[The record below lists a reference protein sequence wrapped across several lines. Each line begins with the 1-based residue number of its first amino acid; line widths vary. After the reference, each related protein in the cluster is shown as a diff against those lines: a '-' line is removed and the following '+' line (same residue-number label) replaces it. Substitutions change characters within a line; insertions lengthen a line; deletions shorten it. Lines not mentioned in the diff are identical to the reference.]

1 MENQNAYSALGIRKG
16 APEEEIKKAYV
27 ELVKRFDPEKHT
39 DRFMVIQ
46 AAYESLR
53 DPIKRAKEDYILFS
67 PLPGGFL
74 YSPEERTEDADA
86 EVNQEVDEA
95 EQSLG
100 TAPDDPEARQ
110 DYVRALMRRSYKKVI
125 KRLWLEAIEAWKT
138 ILELEATHQR
148 AKNNLLFSYLQ
159 LGYSYAENGLYED
172 ALDLWEK
179 ALHMDPENEALL
191 HNLAIASELTGKND
205 KSKRYW
211 TEVLK
216 GWQERIDADPDDIY
230 TKHLIIEVHRHHG
243 GQSAGEG
250 GDGGGPASVEEYREI
265 LKIKPNDFEAQY
277 KIATVLMEE
286 QKWQEAR
293 EGLKSLLGQY
303 PRNIEVQNLL
313 GWAYINSGHITEAFQ
328 TWTRSLAMDPK
339 SLSTREALIKGRLAM
354 GRAFR
359 NKGMYT
365 QSLVHFK
372 ALLLSMPKSPE
383 VHMEIGQTYMAKG
396 DKRSASLEYQK
407 VLEMDPKNRE
417 AKQHLSDMK
426 LRS

>member
-1 MENQNAYSALGIRKG
+1 MENQNAYSALGIHKG
-16 APEEEIKKAYV
+16 ATDEEIKKAYV

-53 DPIKRAKEDYILFS
+53 DPAKRAKEDYLLFT
-67 PLPGGFL
+67 PLPGRFL
-74 YSPEERTEDADA
+74 YSPEERTEGSDA
-86 EVNQEVDEA
+86 EVNQEADDA
-95 EQSLG
+95 EQAYG
-100 TAPDDPEARQ
+100 AAPDDGDALVAYIRS
-110 DYVRALMRRSYKKVI
+110 LMRRSYKKVT
-125 KRLWLEAIEAWKT
+125 KRLWAEAIEDWK
-138 ILELEATHQR
+138 IVLELEPTHQR

-159 LGYSYAENGLYED
+159 LGYSYGDHGLHEE

-191 HNLAIASELTGKND
+191 HDLAIASELTGKND
-205 KSKRYW
+205 KGKRYW
-211 TEVLK
+211 TEILK
-216 GWQERIDADPDDIY
+216 RWQERIDADPDDIY

-286 QKWQEAR
+286 QKWEEAR

-313 GWAYINSGHITEAFQ
+313 GWAYINSGRITEAFQ

-339 SLSTREALIKGRLAM
+339 NISTREALIKGRLAM

-396 DKRSASLEYQK
+396 DKRSATLEYQK
-407 VLEMDPKNRE
+407 VLEMDPKNRD